1 MRRFLTSFCLPALL
15 GLLLAS
21 PAAAR
26 APIVGIGDQDPA
38 MFSDPAF
45 RALDVKH
52 SRLALAWDWNRDPYS
67 LALTD
72 QWIAA
77 ARAAG
82 VRPLIAFNRNWR
94 EGGERHLPSMRAY
107 RRSFRAFRGR
117 YPHVRDFS
125 AWNEANHP
133 SQPTFNKPRAAARFY
148 NAMRSS
154 CPTCRIV
161 AADVLD
167 SRTMLPWIAKFKR
180 YARKPRIWGL
190 HNYKDAND
198 GGSRHT
204 AALLK
209 AVRGQVWLT
218 ETGGILRLKPH
229 PDSKGKGRRHTQ
241 SHQATAVRRVYKL
254 ARSNRRIA
262 RVYFYE
268 WKARPKNRWDSALID
283 HRGKRR
289 PAYRAVK
296 NGLRAA
302 RR

>member
-1 MRRFLTSFCLPALL
+1 MRRLTSLCLLAFVLT
-15 GLLLAS
+15 AS

-26 APIVGIGDQDPA
+26 TVIGIGDQDPA
-38 MFSDPAF
+38 MFADPAF
-45 RALDVKH
+45 QALDVKH
-52 SRLALAWDWNRDPYS
+52 SRLTLAWDWNKEPHTV
-67 LALTD
+67 ALTD
-72 QWIAA
+72 QWMEA

-94 EGGERHLPSMRAY
+94 KGGEKVLPSMRAY
-107 RRSFRAFRGR
+107 RRSFRAFRRR
-117 YPHVRDFS
+117 YPDVRDFS

-133 SQPTFNKPRAAARFY
+133 SQPTFNRPRAAARFY

-154 CPTCRIV
+154 CPSCRIV

-198 GGSRHT
+198 GSSEHT
-204 AALLK
+204 QALLK

-229 PDSKGKGRRHTQ
+229 PGSRGDGRRHTKSQ
-241 SHQATAVRRVYKL
+241 QASAVRRIYKL
-254 ARSNRRIA
+254 ARTNRRIT

-268 WKARPKNRWDSALID
+268 WKAKRANRWDSALLD

-289 PAYRAVK
+289 PAYRAVRQ
-296 NGLRAA
+296 GLRAA

>member
-1 MRRFLTSFCLPALL
+1 MRRLTSLCLLT
-15 GLLLAS
+15 LLLSAS

-26 APIVGIGDQDPA
+26 TVVGIGDQDPA

-45 RALDVKH
+45 QALDVGH
-52 SRLALAWDWNRDPYS
+52 SRLTLAWDWNRDPYTI
-67 LALTD
+67 ALTD
-72 QWIAA
+72 QWIEA

-94 EGGERHLPSMRAY
+94 KGGEKHLPSMRAY
-107 RRSFRAFRGR
+107 RRSFRAFRKR
-117 YPHVRDFS
+117 YPDVKEFS

-133 SQPTFNKPRAAARFY
+133 SQPTFNRPRAAARFY

-167 SRTMLPWIAKFKR
+167 SRTMLPWIKTFKR

-204 AALLK
+204 RALLK

-229 PDSKGKGRRHTQ
+229 PGSKGRGRRHTQ
-241 SHQATAVRRVYKL
+241 SQQASAVRRIYKL
-254 ARSNRRIA
+254 ARANRRIT

-268 WKARPKNRWDSALID
+268 WRAKRTNRWDSALLD
-283 HRGKRR
+283 YRGKRR
-289 PAYRAVK
+289 PAYRAVR
-296 NGLRAA
+296 NGLRAV